1 MDKGGSEILYSANG
15 GAFRTYVKYGTL
27 GAGFRT
33 AYGGTFLEGYLN
45 FMFWNTV
52 AYGLACCIMVYQEP
66 VPSLVFWSLHS
77 EHYMEIYMLI
87 NLNH

>member
-27 GAGFRT
+27 ESGFRT
-33 AYGGTFLEGYLN
+33 AYGDTFLEGYVQ

-52 AYGLACCIMVYQEP
+52 AYGLDCIVDGISPY
-66 VPSLVFWSLHS
+66 VF
-77 EHYMEIYMLI
+77 
-87 NLNH
+87 N